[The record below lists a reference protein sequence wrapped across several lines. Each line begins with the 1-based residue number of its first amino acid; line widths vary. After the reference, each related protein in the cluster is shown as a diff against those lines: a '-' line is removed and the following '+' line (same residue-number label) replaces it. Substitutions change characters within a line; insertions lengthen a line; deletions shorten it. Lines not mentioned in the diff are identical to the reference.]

1 MKKRTFKQALLLLLM
16 IISSDIFSQSVT
28 INVTNV
34 NGSAINSSQ
43 PITLN
48 TSSIGYVSLETQVT
62 LPNSPSDSYPGTIK
76 IYYQRNSTYPSNVAN
91 GGDGGGLLFLG
102 STTAYRYFNITL
114 NSSQFDPTGGYI
126 YAEYQTYSGVRYKSS
141 NRSVVVSTSTG
152 GTGGTGGNSCSLYE
166 HVPYG
171 GVPLLPI
178 LPINGITSWVYSSD
192 FNTPFSLGRSNFVYQ
207 SSSIRQ
213 KQILGNTHHY
223 SCEFNIYVSRPFS
236 NIANNYTYENNITE
250 DQYITYG
257 STPQTITG
265 TQASISYSSGGR
277 NSTTTGTVRTTIPLN
292 SYQWQMRIVKP
303 LPFWNDYRNY
313 IITYG
318 WKDIPNANQQNY
330 TPTGTATQ
338 AIEYRRLVIDTS
350 INTNPKSAITSN
362 IVGVYP
368 TNNSNIS
375 NTICCNQDLQNNQ
388 SPNQIIGSNTSLNNS
403 TYQWQTRNTT
413 YTNASVWENIPN
425 ATNKDY
431 LPTIPRLSGRQ
442 PFRYEYRR
450 IVISNSLVY
459 YPSNSILITITNTR
473 GRMAANTDNSIK
485 ENITVNDFNTKF
497 LIYPNPATNS
507 IYVKDFKNY
516 KNATLFINDLTGR
529 NLYTEKIANFDSNEF
544 PIDISNLPKG
554 VYFLVVETNLKKFT
568 SKFIKE

>member
-1 MKKRTFKQALLLLLM
+1 M

-178 LPINGITSWVYSSD
+178 LPINGITSWVYSTGNYD
-192 FNTPFSLGRSNFVYQ
+192 IPFNLGRSNSVTEGTF
-207 SSSIRQ
+207 IRQ
-213 KQILGNTHHY
+213 RQVLGSTIHY
-223 SCEFNIYVSRPFS
+223 SCEFAIYVSRPFS
-236 NIANNYTYENNITE
+236 NLANRFTYENNITE
-250 DQYITYG
+250 DQYITQG
-257 STPQTITG
+257 SAPQTIIG
-265 TQASISYSSGGR
+265 NQAQLSYSTGGR
-277 NSTTTGTVRTTIPLN
+277 NGTTITTPLN
-292 SYQWQMRIVKP
+292 TYQWQMRIAKP

-368 TNNSNIS
+368 INNSNIN
-375 NTICCNQDLQNNQ
+375 NTICCDQDIHSNQNV
-388 SPNQIIGSNTSLNNS
+388 SQIIGSNTSLS
-403 TYQWQTRNTT
+403 TGSYQWQFRNTT
-413 YTNASVWENIPN
+413 YTNNSVWQNIPN

-431 LPTIPRLSGRQ
+431 LPIRPNMGRSTLIKH
-442 PFRYEYRR
+442 EYRR
-450 IVISNSLVY
+450 VVISDDLIW
-459 YPSNSILITITNTR
+459 YPSNAISKSFFNFTGRIANNSNT
-473 GRMAANTDNSIK
+473 GK
-485 ENITVNDFNTKF
+485 ENFVENDNKEIS
-497 LIYPNPATNS
+497 IYPNPATSSLHISNL
-507 IYVKDFKNY
+507 KDY
-516 KNATLFINDLTGR
+516 KNVTLYINDLTGR
-529 NLYTEKIANFDSNEF
+529 ALYAETKTSFDSNDF

-554 VYFLVVETNLKKFT
+554 VYFLNIETNAKKT
-568 SKFIKE
+568 SRKFIKE

>member
-1 MKKRTFKQALLLLLM
+1 MKNNIFEKTLLLLLVF
-16 IISSDIFSQSVT
+16 STSNIFSQTVT
-28 INVTNV
+28 MNITNV
-34 NGSAINSSQ
+34 NGSAINSST

-48 TSSIGYVSLETQVT
+48 TNSIGYVSLETQVT
-62 LPNSPSDSYPGTIK
+62 LPNTPSDSYPGTIK
-76 IYYQRNSTYPSNVAN
+76 IYYQRNSTYPLNVAN

-126 YAEYQTYSGVRYKSS
+126 YAEYQTYSGIRYKSP
-141 NRSVVVSTSTG
+141 NKSVVVSTTTG
-152 GTGGTGGNSCSLYE
+152 GTGGSSGTSCNLHE

-178 LPINGITSWVYSSD
+178 LPISGITSWVYSTGNYD
-192 FNTPFSLGRSNFVYQ
+192 IPFLGISNIVTEGTA
-207 SSSIRQ
+207 IRQ
-213 KQILGNTHHY
+213 KQILGNSNHY
-223 SCEFNIYVSRPFS
+223 SCEFNIYVYRPFS

-250 DQYITYG
+250 NQYITYG

-318 WKDIPNANQQNY
+318 WKDILNANQQNY

-350 INTNPKSAITSN
+350 INTNPKSAIASN

-375 NTICCNQDLQNNQ
+375 NTIFCDQDIQRGQ
-388 SPNQIIGSNTSLNNS
+388 SVSQINGSPTTLNNDS
-403 TYQWQTRNTT
+403 FQWQKRNTT
-413 YTNASVWENIPN
+413 YTNNSVWENIPN

-431 LPTIPRLSGRQ
+431 LPNSTRVSQ
-442 PFRYEYRR
+442 NTEYRR
-450 IVISNSLVY
+450 IAISNDLVY
-459 YPSNSILITITNTR
+459 YPSNIILKRYINTR
-473 GRMAANTDNSIK
+473 GRLADNNSDK
-485 ENITVNDFNTKF
+485 EKF
-497 LIYPNPATNS
+497 FISDNEEISIYPNPATSSLHISNL
-507 IYVKDFKNY
+507 KDY
-516 KNATLFINDLTGR
+516 KNVTLYINDLTAR
-529 NLYTEKIANFDSNEF
+529 ALYTETKTSFDSNDF

-554 VYFLVVETNLKKFT
+554 VYFLNIETNAKKT
-568 SKFIKE
+568 SIKFIKE